1 MNGDEKSDGAIVPK
15 KRANNAAEAAAE
27 RVEER
32 ASAKRN
38 TDEFTAAR
46 TQSRSTASRDLDS
59 VRKVARM
66 HRDEKFTSLLHYVDV
81 DRLRG
86 SFYSLKRKSAA
97 GSDGLRWA
105 DYQEGLEERL
115 VDLHSRIHSGCYRAK
130 PARRTTIPKADG
142 GERKLSIWCLED
154 KIVQQA
160 LVTVLNAV
168 YEEDFLG
175 FSYGFR
181 QGKGQHDALDALS
194 TAIIRRKVDWVLDA
208 DIQSFFDQIDH
219 DWMMRF
225 MEHRIAD
232 KRVLRLIRK
241 WLKVGVLDED
251 GNRMPSDCGAAQG
264 AVISPLL
271 ANIYLHY
278 VVDLWSLS
286 WRKRRATGDMIII
299 RYADDIVLGFQSKS
313 DANRYR
319 AELGKRLSKFALKLH
334 PEKTKLI
341 RFGRWAM
348 RDSKR
353 FDGVKPATFDFL
365 GFTHYCTIARAN
377 GGFAVGRKTIKG
389 RMVSTLKEIKSELR
403 RRMHRPISE
412 TGRWLSRVLTGHLNY
427 FSVPGNYNSLAFFFD
442 RATWLWIR
450 SLRRRSQRH
459 KMTWERFYRIKD
471 IFFPPILVRHP
482 YPKARFDAKTQGR
495 SPVR

>member
-1 MNGDEKSDGAIVPK
+1 MNGDEKSDEAVVPE

-27 RVEER
+27 HVEER

-46 TQSRSTASRDLDS
+46 TQSRSTASRSLDS

-66 HRDEKFTSLLHYVDV
+66 HRDERFTSLLHYVDV
-81 DRLRG
+81 ELLRK
-86 SFYSLKRKSAA
+86 SFYSLKRNSAA
-97 GSDGLRWA
+97 GSDGLRWEE
-105 DYQEGLEERL
+105 YQKGLEDRL
-115 VDLHSRIHSGCYRAK
+115 VDLHSRIHSGRYNAK

-142 GERKLSIWCLED
+142 GERSLSIWCLED

-160 LVTVLNAV
+160 IVTVLNAV

-181 QGKGQHDALDALS
+181 QGRGQHDALDALS
-194 TAIIRRKVDWVLDA
+194 TAITRRRVNWVLDA

-241 WLKVGVLDED
+241 WLKVGVLDD
-251 GNRMPSDCGAAQG
+251 KGARVPSDRGAAQG

-271 ANIYLHY
+271 ANVYLHY
-278 VVDLWSLS
+278 VLDLWSLC
-286 WRKRRATGDMIII
+286 WRKGRATGDMIII
-299 RYADDIVLGFQSKS
+299 RYADDVVLGFESKS

-319 AELGKRLSKFALKLH
+319 AELDKRLAKFALNLH
-334 PEKTKLI
+334 PKKTKLI

-365 GFTHYCTIARAN
+365 GFTHYCTVTIAN
-377 GGFAVGRKTIKG
+377 GKFTVGRKTIKG
-389 RMVSTLKEIKSELR
+389 RMVATLKILKSELR
-403 RRMHRPISE
+403 RRMHHSISD
-412 TGRWLSRVLTGHLNY
+412 TGRWLSRVLSGHLNY
-427 FSVPGNYNSLAFFFD
+427 FSVPGNYNSLAFFFN
-442 RATWLWIR
+442 RVEWLWIK

-459 KMTWERFYRIKD
+459 RMTWQRFLRIKR
-471 IFFPPILVRHP
+471 IFIPPITVRHP
-482 YPKARFDAKTQGR
+482 YPKTRFDANTQGR